1 MAIENED
8 WEHWYTIEEA
18 ADELGISSRTLQR
31 HEKEGLVVRVKCP
44 DKIKRFKPA
53 DIEKLGGVVAQ
64 KSERIGDK
72 ADLLSVA
79 ADLLRQSHAHNEK
92 LIGQIV
98 GPMQT
103 LTATFTDQI
112 KNSNQRIAEL
122 ETKLNE
128 QHKLHEEMVSKEHER
143 NLEMLAFDAANTRK
157 NEVMGVFKAQVPKV
171 LDIVAAKSSKA
182 IAAVNLIKSLDPIV
196 IAGIQEGD
204 FLTAEQKE
212 QLKAILSA
220 Q

>member
-112 KNSNQRIAEL
+112 KNS
-122 ETKLNE
+122 KLNE

>member
-1 MAIENED
+1 MGIESED

-18 ADELGISSRTLQR
+18 ADELGMSARTLQR
-31 HEKEGLVVRVKCP
+31 HEKEGLVTRVKCP
-44 DKIKRFKPA
+44 DRIKRFKPA

-64 KSERIGDK
+64 KNERLGDK

-103 LTATFTDQI
+103 LTATFTEQI
-112 KNSNQRIAEL
+112 KASNSRIAEL

-128 QHKLHEEMVSKEHER
+128 QHALHESMVSKEHER
-143 NLEMLAFDAANTRK
+143 NLEMLAFDAANSRK
-157 NEVMGVFKAQVPKV
+157 NEVLGVFKAQVPKV
-171 LDIVAAKSSKA
+171 LDVIAAKSAKA
-182 IAAVNLIKSLDPIV
+182 IAATELIRSLDPIV

-204 FLTAEQKE
+204 FLTPEQKE
-212 QLKAILSA
+212 KLKAILA
-220 Q
+220 